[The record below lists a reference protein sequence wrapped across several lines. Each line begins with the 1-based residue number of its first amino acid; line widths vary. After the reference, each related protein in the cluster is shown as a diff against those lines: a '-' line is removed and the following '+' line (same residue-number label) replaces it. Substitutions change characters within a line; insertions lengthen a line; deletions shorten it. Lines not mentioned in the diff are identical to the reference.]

1 MITLYSVDYA
11 LLGIDG
17 EGNAIQTPVVV
28 YEEKQMVY
36 EMTYAAKY
44 PVSFYTM
51 PMIDIKWP
59 TSYEEPTPVDVSV
72 DSEAEDPETEIDP
85 INPSLVSLEEAF
97 NRKLVH
103 YEPILVST
111 KLKLKPKTKGCNIL
125 TCSGD
130 GTCGFLLHTK
140 YYIELEKAFSSGA
153 CWGDLVEEGDF
164 KSRPVQR
171 KRQRQQEINKKD
183 TIEMEPERQLQL
195 EKMKNFLSLPEKK
208 KEYEPCR
215 NLYGYNGKSK
225 YVCSECYGHE
235 FTDCMSKELVDERTG
250 DLLPRAYKESL
261 DVAIQEGYVQICKNS
276 NKYVLQYRPRTC
288 NKFHPG
294 EKGWDARWFTKNPYG
309 GK

>member
-11 LLGIDG
+11 LLGIDV

-28 YEEKQMVY
+28 YDQKQMVY
-36 EMTYAAKY
+36 EMSYAAKY

-59 TSYEEPTPVDVSV
+59 KPTPVDGV
-72 DSEAEDPETEIDP
+72 AEDPEMEIVL
-85 INPSLVSLEEAF
+85 NPTSPHLLLEMEEIIDRKSESLF
-97 NRKLVH
+97 
-103 YEPILVST
+103 ILVST
-111 KLKLKPKTKGCNIL
+111 NQITPKTKSHVCNIL
-125 TCSGD
+125 TCNGD

-153 CWGDLVEEGDF
+153 FWGDLIDEP
-164 KSRPVQR
+164 RPIKR
-171 KRQRQQEINKKD
+171 KRQKIQENAKD
-183 TIEMEPERQLQL
+183 IIEMEPERQLQL
-195 EKMKNFLSLPEKK
+195 EKMKNFLGLPEKE
-208 KEYEPCR
+208 KEYTPCK
-215 NLYGYNGKSK
+215 NLYGYNAKSK

-235 FTDCMSKELVDERTG
+235 FTDCMTKELVDERSG

-261 DVAIQEGYVQICKNS
+261 DLAIQEGYVQICKNTS
-276 NKYVLQYRPRTC
+276 NKYVLQYRPRIC